1 MVALSHM
8 VGTCNLGY
16 LYNLGGQH
24 GAARL
29 GIEGFANELNR
40 LISPG
45 KYSWFICTT
54 NGSQEHERKML
65 DALGFKCSD
74 AGRMRSHTISF
85 AEFRRNYKE
94 KRWDVKSK
102 EAAAKAKAEAEARK
116 LAKIEAMKNRPR
128 DESGRLLRKDGKV
141 IRKPFEVFAGD
152 VLSLPSYA
160 VREEHRIG
168 YRNVTARVLVDHVG
182 KGSIQT
188 DKGFVDYYYGGIHN
202 QTLRV
207 K

>member
-24 GAARL
+24 GATRL
-29 GIEGFANELNR
+29 EINGFADELNR

-45 KYSWFICTT
+45 RFSWFICTT

-65 DALGFKCSD
+65 DALGFKYSNE
-74 AGRMRSHTISF
+74 GRMRSHTISF
-85 AEFRRNYKE
+85 AKFRKNYKE
-94 KRWDVKSK
+94 RGWDVKS
-102 EAAAKAKAEAEARK
+102 KAEAEARK

-128 DESGRLLRKDGKV
+128 DENGRLLRKDGKI
-141 IRKPFEVFAGD
+141 IRKPREFFTGDRLSITRYCFVKVPFDQHQYVYTVTVTADSVTGGNIKTNHGD
-152 VLSLPSYA
+152 VRRGDVST
-160 VREEHRIG
+160 H
-168 YRNVTARVLVDHVG
+168 NLVH
-182 KGSIQT
+182 
-188 DKGFVDYYYGGIHN
+188 
-202 QTLRV
+202 RV

>member
-1 MVALSHM
+1 MVALLHM

-24 GAARL
+24 GARRL
-29 GIEGFANELNR
+29 KIDGFANELNR

-45 KYSWFICTT
+45 RFSWFICTT

-65 DALGFKCSD
+65 DALGFKYSN

-85 AEFRRNYKE
+85 AEFRKNYKE
-94 KRWDVKSK
+94 GKWSEKAK
-102 EAAAKAKAEAEARK
+102 EAVEKRK

-128 DESGRLLRKDGKV
+128 DENGRLLRKDGKI
-141 IRKPFEVFAGD
+141 IRKPYELFAGD
-152 VLSLPSYA
+152 VLSLPFYA

-168 YRNVTARVLVDHVG
+168 YRNVTARVLVDHIG
-182 KGSIQT
+182 RGAIQT
-188 DKGFVDYYYGGIHN
+188 DKGFVDYYHGLAGN
-202 QTLRV
+202 RTLSV

>member
-1 MVALSHM
+1 MVALSYM

-24 GAARL
+24 GATRL
-29 GIEGFANELNR
+29 EIEGFANELNR

-45 KYSWFICTT
+45 RYSWFICTT
-54 NGSQEHERKML
+54 NSAQKHERKML
-65 DALGFKCSD
+65 DALGFKYSD

-85 AEFRRNYKE
+85 AEFRKNYKE
-94 KRWDVKSK
+94 GKWDEKAA

-128 DESGRLLRKDGKV
+128 DENGRLLRKDGKV
-141 IRKPFEVFAGD
+141 ARKPGEFFTGDRLNITRYCFVMVPFDRYNYTVTVTADSARGRNIRTDYGD
-152 VLSLPSYA
+152 V
-160 VREEHRIG
+160 RRD
-168 YRNVTARVLVDHVG
+168 NVSTHNLVH
-182 KGSIQT
+182 
-188 DKGFVDYYYGGIHN
+188 
-202 QTLRV
+202 RV